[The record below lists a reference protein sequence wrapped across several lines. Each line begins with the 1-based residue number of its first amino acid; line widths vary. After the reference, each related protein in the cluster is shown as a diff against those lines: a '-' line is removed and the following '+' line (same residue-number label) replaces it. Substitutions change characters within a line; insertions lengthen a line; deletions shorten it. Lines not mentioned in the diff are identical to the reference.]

1 MPPLL
6 FSSVPFYIRTHPN
19 THRLDIVGYTAF
31 GISNKPTT
39 ATSSSKERSSPIPLY
54 PAPPGHSTWWRP
66 HPSASLALHCVRV
79 LSDCE
84 GPAAIAGDA
93 GKGDVTGV
101 VGRPR
106 SGDILTIAGTLDFA
120 LSYNT
125 LVLRCALLP
134 SSPSPQ
140 CNNQLLNYSH
150 CYRSAYTKNL
160 SHRHDLES
168 EDVQEFVKQA
178 GRCCERYLHVRC
190 STVWCPQLSLEMYR
204 RSPRTGL
211 ILIGKASS
219 CPFKVVILL
228 SLTAFFVHSMC
239 CLIKLLRVRPS
250 SDARQGVWRPQPTQ
264 SHRKYRH
271 RR

>member
-6 FSSVPFYIRTHPN
+6 FSSVPFYIRTRSN
-19 THRLDIVGYTAF
+19 THRLDIVGYTAC

-54 PAPPGHSTWWRP
+54 PAPPGHSTWCRS
-66 HPSASLALHCVRV
+66 HPSASLALHCVHV
-79 LSDCE
+79 SSDCE

-134 SSPSPQ
+134 SSSLAP
-140 CNNQLLNYSH
+140 
-150 CYRSAYTKNL
+150 
-160 SHRHDLES
+160 
-168 EDVQEFVKQA
+168 VQ
-178 GRCCERYLHVRC
+178 
-190 STVWCPQLSLEMYR
+190 
-204 RSPRTGL
+204 
-211 ILIGKASS
+211 
-219 CPFKVVILL
+219 
-228 SLTAFFVHSMC
+228 
-239 CLIKLLRVRPS
+239 
-250 SDARQGVWRPQPTQ
+250 QPTLEL
-264 SHRKYRH
+264 
-271 RR
+271 